1 MEQIQQVKGLMQ
13 QMQSSQNPQAFVA
26 NMVAQNPNLQKIFQL
41 ARMSNGGLRGV
52 AQFMAQQKGVNLN
65 DVVNLLQN

>member
-1 MEQIQQVKGLMQ
+1 MQ
-13 QMQSSQNPQAFVA
+13 QMQASQNPQVFIA

-41 ARMSNGGLRGV
+41 ARMGNGGLKGI